1 MKTLDEALFMNI
13 LKGRFENLPKDR
25 SRVVRIF
32 LSSTF
37 SGILNEI
44 YLKLIMII

>member
-1 MKTLDEALFMNI
+1 MEEFNEKKFIET
-13 LKGRFENLPKDR
+13 LKGRFDNLPKDR

-37 SGILNEI
+37 SGIFL
-44 YLKLIMII
+44 

>member
-1 MKTLDEALFMNI
+1 MEDKEKKFLDALI
-13 LKGRFENLPKDR
+13 GRFENLPKDR

-37 SGILNEI
+37 SGTQ
-44 YLKLIMII
+44 K